1 MLFLV
6 DSIPVMATRRNVPE
20 IREANLSFEAMEAAI
35 PKIDRRMSDLDQL
48 DIESVNNRSDP
59 RISTL
64 ESKLDALLVEIFGI
78 GTVEY
83 NRYCNYTRID
93 TASIHMGGTP
103 IHEVRDG
110 LRRGIAYAKA
120 QLEGIK
126 SGFFEAL
133 EDAGRTAASK
143 TLKAYQGLELHPSI
157 ERAAGRLFKDG
168 HYSNAIEDSV
178 KALNALVRLNSGV
191 DDKDGPPL
199 MEFVF
204 SPKHPILKFNDLAD
218 ESDFNEQKGFMMMF
232 SGAVAGLRNPRA
244 HKIIK
249 DNPEMALEF
258 ISFVSLLAKL
268 ADRSTR

>member
-1 MLFLV
+1 ME
-6 DSIPVMATRRNVPE
+6 TRRNVPE
-20 IREANLSFEAMEAAI
+20 VREANLSFEAMEAAI
-35 PKIDRRMSDLDQL
+35 PKIDRRISDLDQF
-48 DIESVNNRSDP
+48 DVNSVNDRSDP
-59 RISTL
+59 RISAL
-64 ESKLDALLVEIFGI
+64 ESKLDALLVEIFGT

-83 NRYCNYTRID
+83 NRYCNYTRVD
-93 TASIHMGGTP
+93 TAGIYVGQRTP

-110 LRRGIAYAKA
+110 LRRGIGYARA
-120 QLEGIK
+120 QLEAIK
-126 SGFFEAL
+126 SGFLEAL
-133 EDAGRTAASK
+133 EDAGRTTASK
-143 TLKAYQGLELHPSI
+143 TLKAYQGLELHPAI

-191 DDKDGPPL
+191 DDKDGPAL

-204 SPKHPILKFNDLAD
+204 SPKNPVLKFNSLAD
-218 ESDFNEQKGFMMMF
+218 ESDINEQKGFMMMF

-249 DNPEMALEF
+249 DDPEMALEF

-268 ADRSTR
+268 ADRATR